1 MAMDIAKQKNLI
13 LTQKIKGRDSNKL
26 NVTFIAV

>member
-1 MAMDIAKQKNLI
+1 MAMDIEKQKNLI
-13 LTQKIKGRDSNKL
+13 LTQWIKGRDSNKL